1 MKRVTFNKETRAK
14 LRNKYPM
21 KHTEIKENIR
31 IRAIEDEVKE
41 NVLDYSMSVIL
52 DRAIPRLQDGL
63 KPVQRRILYAMK
75 DVSYK
80 RKSARL
86 VGEVLGKYHAHGDK
100 SVYDAM
106 VRLIQPFKMYVPYM
120 VGQGNYGSLDAD
132 DAVAA
137 YRYCLT
143 GDAVI
148 KTKTYGDISYDELA
162 KMHNLT
168 EPYTNADIDIEV
180 KSMNGVINKSTKL
193 FHSGFHPT
201 MELTLRNGLKIRGTY
216 NHPVLTV
223 VNAKSLQWKTLDTI
237 TKNDVIVIDSSHD
250 QFIED
255 SENSLLEAR
264 FLGCMVSEGYIS
276 GDAVA
281 EKGDYRIGVS
291 NTDMDIINPV
301 VEYART
307 VLGKE
312 LKITERK
319 IKSESVIYEAC
330 FFDKDFR
337 EKMIKDFSFGTKS
350 SERGLPKNTRY
361 RSKEYLCELLKYLF
375 EGDGSVKCTDT
386 HKNSGYICYSTI
398 SKTLARDISNIL
410 LDLGI
415 EVTISED
422 RGVRIGKNYK
432 EIKLYI
438 SNRHNVVRF
447 YEMIGFVSK
456 RKNEELHK
464 LKKLIAQ
471 RKVTYNSPYTTPY
484 DSSTLSLQ
492 SIANQSG
499 LEAHGDNVYD
509 ILEQVTF
516 LRRFYRTMRSVRVK
530 DIKHTGEVEA
540 VYSIRVDSECHS
552 YVSNGIIS
560 HNTEVDKDEISELI
574 FRKYNQLGILYKDNY
589 DNTMKEPKC
598 LAPPIPMLLV
608 NGAIGIAVGMAT
620 YIPTHNPYEVIN
632 AYEAYIK
639 CELKNDNIRK
649 YLKAPD
655 PVIPCY
661 VIDRDGIDRAYKTG
675 SGKYHCMSYYH
686 IEDDTRGKKK
696 IVFTSVLPN
705 RYKDNDIRSLVD
717 KCRDQRNPLSQMVAD
732 IADES
737 SKEGIRMV
745 VVIKKDIKVEDAIEA
760 LIAARF
766 CYDSFTISMRV
777 IDEGRPIKIGIM
789 EMMKRFH
796 KSNRATSERHLEA
809 LKGKKEERIHI
820 LDGLELAI
828 TNYDGVISIIRKS
841 KDKESSM
848 EALVKK
854 YKIDEKQAAAILDTK
869 LVSLVNKGDSIK
881 EERKI
886 LKAEVKEINLNLKD
900 IDGYII
906 NIIKELKVALKPY
919 SKRRCKIIR
928 EIPKTPL

>member
-1 MKRVTFNKETRAK
+1 MKRVILSKETRAK
-14 LRNKYPM
+14 LREKYPV
-21 KHTEIKENIR
+21 KQTEIKENIR

-86 VGEVLGKYHAHGDK
+86 VGEVLGKYHAHGDCLSGDTVIYALDNSFRTIKELCEEGVEELEILSYDEINKTFVPAIAHSFRIGQRTNRIYRITMLDGSFIECTNNHPFYDRINERWIKAENIKEGALLITGDISLNGKHKALATSFDKRKDIMHFCIPEVEPNHVRHHSNFNPLDDRPSNIAVVTRGEHAAIHKDYLTGLIKGHETMKNDPNVRAVMKANNSIKVKEIMKHYAIIRSSHYVRKLVEKLGIGFDSVDEELYNKNKNIAYQVPKLSTVYSKGYTFKDIIKYAKEGFKLEAGLTLKPKKSKSKGKSIESTRKPILRRITKCFIELLKIGKEPTIENYIEMCKSNIWLPSLELIENRVGTKDFDEILKILAHLGYFNTVK
-100 SVYDAM
+100 SVEVYSVLGEPMYDFTVDKYENAVVVMNSENLDPTDFKFIVAHNSSVYAAM

-137 YRYCLT
+137 YRY
-143 GDAVI
+143 
-148 KTKTYGDISYDELA
+148 
-162 KMHNLT
+162 
-168 EPYTNADIDIEV
+168 
-180 KSMNGVINKSTKL
+180 
-193 FHSGFHPT
+193 
-201 MELTLRNGLKIRGTY
+201 
-216 NHPVLTV
+216 
-223 VNAKSLQWKTLDTI
+223 
-237 TKNDVIVIDSSHD
+237 
-250 QFIED
+250 
-255 SENSLLEAR
+255 
-264 FLGCMVSEGYIS
+264 
-276 GDAVA
+276 
-281 EKGDYRIGVS
+281 
-291 NTDMDIINPV
+291 
-301 VEYART
+301 
-307 VLGKE
+307 
-312 LKITERK
+312 
-319 IKSESVIYEAC
+319 
-330 FFDKDFR
+330 
-337 EKMIKDFSFGTKS
+337 
-350 SERGLPKNTRY
+350 
-361 RSKEYLCELLKYLF
+361 
-375 EGDGSVKCTDT
+375 
-386 HKNSGYICYSTI
+386 
-398 SKTLARDISNIL
+398 
-410 LDLGI
+410 
-415 EVTISED
+415 
-422 RGVRIGKNYK
+422 
-432 EIKLYI
+432 
-438 SNRHNVVRF
+438 
-447 YEMIGFVSK
+447 
-456 RKNEELHK
+456 
-464 LKKLIAQ
+464 
-471 RKVTYNSPYTTPY
+471 
-484 DSSTLSLQ
+484 
-492 SIANQSG
+492 
-499 LEAHGDNVYD
+499 
-509 ILEQVTF
+509 
-516 LRRFYRTMRSVRVK
+516 
-530 DIKHTGEVEA
+530 
-540 VYSIRVDSECHS
+540 
-552 YVSNGIIS
+552 
-560 HNTEVDKDEISELI
+560 TEVDKDEISELI
-574 FRKYNQLGILYKDNY
+574 FRKYNQLGLIYKDNY

-661 VIDRDGIDRAYKTG
+661 VIDKDGIDRAYKTG

-737 SKEGIRMV
+737 SKEGIRIV

-777 IDEGRPIKIGIM
+777 IDEGRPMKIGIM

-796 KSNRATSERHLEA
+796 KANRASSERHLEA

-841 KDKESSM
+841 KDKESSI

-906 NIIKELKVALKPY
+906 NIIKELKIALKPY

>member
-1 MKRVTFNKETRAK
+1 MKRVILSKETRAK
-14 LRNKYPM
+14 LREKYPV
-21 KHTEIKENIR
+21 KQTEIKENIR

-41 NVLDYSMSVIL
+41 NVLDYSRSVIL

-137 YRYCLT
+137 YRY
-143 GDAVI
+143 
-148 KTKTYGDISYDELA
+148 
-162 KMHNLT
+162 
-168 EPYTNADIDIEV
+168 
-180 KSMNGVINKSTKL
+180 
-193 FHSGFHPT
+193 
-201 MELTLRNGLKIRGTY
+201 
-216 NHPVLTV
+216 
-223 VNAKSLQWKTLDTI
+223 
-237 TKNDVIVIDSSHD
+237 
-250 QFIED
+250 
-255 SENSLLEAR
+255 
-264 FLGCMVSEGYIS
+264 
-276 GDAVA
+276 
-281 EKGDYRIGVS
+281 
-291 NTDMDIINPV
+291 
-301 VEYART
+301 
-307 VLGKE
+307 
-312 LKITERK
+312 
-319 IKSESVIYEAC
+319 
-330 FFDKDFR
+330 
-337 EKMIKDFSFGTKS
+337 
-350 SERGLPKNTRY
+350 
-361 RSKEYLCELLKYLF
+361 
-375 EGDGSVKCTDT
+375 
-386 HKNSGYICYSTI
+386 
-398 SKTLARDISNIL
+398 
-410 LDLGI
+410 
-415 EVTISED
+415 
-422 RGVRIGKNYK
+422 
-432 EIKLYI
+432 
-438 SNRHNVVRF
+438 
-447 YEMIGFVSK
+447 
-456 RKNEELHK
+456 
-464 LKKLIAQ
+464 
-471 RKVTYNSPYTTPY
+471 
-484 DSSTLSLQ
+484 
-492 SIANQSG
+492 
-499 LEAHGDNVYD
+499 
-509 ILEQVTF
+509 
-516 LRRFYRTMRSVRVK
+516 
-530 DIKHTGEVEA
+530 
-540 VYSIRVDSECHS
+540 
-552 YVSNGIIS
+552 
-560 HNTEVDKDEISELI
+560 TEVDKDEISELI
-574 FRKYNQLGILYKDNY
+574 FRKYNQLGLIYKDNY

-661 VIDRDGIDRAYKTG
+661 VIDKDGIDRAYKTG

-737 SKEGIRMV
+737 SKEGIRIV

-777 IDEGRPIKIGIM
+777 IDEGRPMKIGIM

-796 KSNRATSERHLEA
+796 KANRASSERHLEA

-841 KDKESSM
+841 KDKESSI

-906 NIIKELKVALKPY
+906 NIIKELKIALKPY

>member
-1 MKRVTFNKETRAK
+1 MKRVILNKETRAK
-14 LRNKYPM
+14 LREKYPA

-143 GDAVI
+143 GDAII

-162 KMHNLT
+162 KMYNLT
-168 EPYTNADIDIEV
+168 EPYTNVDIDIEV
-180 KSMNGVINKSTKL
+180 KSMNGAINKSSKL

-201 MELTLRNGLKIRGTY
+201 MELTLRNGMKIRGTY

-237 TKNDVIVIDSSHD
+237 TKNDVIVIDS
-250 QFIED
+250 
-255 SENSLLEAR
+255 ENSSIENGSLHKN
-264 FLGCMVSEGYIS
+264 MDSV
-276 GDAVA
+276 
-281 EKGDYRIGVS
+281 GVK
-291 NTDMDIINPV
+291 N
-301 VEYART
+301 
-307 VLGKE
+307 
-312 LKITERK
+312 
-319 IKSESVIYEAC
+319 
-330 FFDKDFR
+330 
-337 EKMIKDFSFGTKS
+337 IKDT
-350 SERGLPKNTRY
+350 
-361 RSKEYLCELLKYLF
+361 
-375 EGDGSVKCTDT
+375 
-386 HKNSGYICYSTI
+386 
-398 SKTLARDISNIL
+398 
-410 LDLGI
+410 
-415 EVTISED
+415 
-422 RGVRIGKNYK
+422 GK
-432 EIKLYI
+432 I
-438 SNRHNVVRF
+438 
-447 YEMIGFVSK
+447 
-456 RKNEELHK
+456 
-464 LKKLIAQ
+464 
-471 RKVTYNSPYTTPY
+471 
-484 DSSTLSLQ
+484 
-492 SIANQSG
+492 
-499 LEAHGDNVYD
+499 
-509 ILEQVTF
+509 
-516 LRRFYRTMRSVRVK
+516 
-530 DIKHTGEVEA
+530 EA
-540 VYSIRVDSECHS
+540 VYSIRVDSKCHS

-574 FRKYNQLGILYKDNY
+574 FRKYNQLGLIYKDNY

-686 IEDDTRGKKK
+686 VEDDTRGKKK

-737 SKEGIRMV
+737 SKEGIRIV

-777 IDEGRPIKIGIM
+777 IDEGRPMKIGIV

-796 KSNRATSERHLEA
+796 KANRASSERHLEA

-841 KDKESSM
+841 KDKESSI

-919 SKRRCKIIR
+919 SKRRCKIIK

>member
-14 LRNKYPM
+14 LREKYPM

-31 IRAIEDEVKE
+31 NRAIEDELKD
-41 NVLDYSMSVIL
+41 NVLSYSMSVIL

-63 KPVQRRILYAMK
+63 KPVQRRILHAMR
-75 DVSYK
+75 DVTTE
-80 RKSARL
+80 RKSARV

-106 VRLIQPFKMYVPYM
+106 VRLIQPFKMYVPYII
-120 VGQGNYGSLDAD
+120 GQGNYGSLDAD

-201 MELTLRNGLKIRGTY
+201 MELTLRNGMKIRGTY

-281 EKGDYRIGVS
+281 EKGDYRIGI
-291 NTDMDIINPV
+291 NNKDMDIINPV
-301 VEYART
+301 IEYART

-312 LKITERK
+312 LKVSERK

-337 EKMIKDFSFGTKS
+337 EKMIKDFSFGIKS

-375 EGDGSVKCTDT
+375 EGDGSVKCVDT

-398 SKTLARDISNIL
+398 SKTLARDVSNIL

-438 SNRHNVVRF
+438 SNRHNIVRF
-447 YEMIGFVSK
+447 YELIGFVSK
-456 RKNEELHK
+456 RKNEELYK
-464 LKKLIAQ
+464 LKKLVAQ

-499 LEAHGDNVYD
+499 LEAHGDNVYE

-560 HNTEVDKDEISELI
+560 HNTQVDRDKLSDLI
-574 FRKYNQLGILYKDNY
+574 FYTHNQLGIEYQDNY
-589 DNTMKEPKC
+589 DGTLKEPIC
-598 LAPPIPMLLV
+598 LAPLIPTLLV

-620 YIPTHNPYEVIN
+620 YIPTHNPYEVMN

-655 PVIPCY
+655 PVVPCY

-686 IEDDTRGKKK
+686 IENDTRGKKK

-737 SKEGIRMV
+737 SKEGIRIV
-745 VVIKKDIKVEDAIEA
+745 VVIKKDVKVEDAIEA

-777 IDEGRPIKIGIM
+777 IDGGRPLKIGIM
-789 EMMKRFH
+789 DIMKRFH
-796 KSNRATSERHLEA
+796 KANRTTSENHLYT
-809 LKGKKEERIHI
+809 LRDKKEQRLHI
-820 LDGLELAI
+820 LDGLEIAV
-828 TNYDGVISIIRKS
+828 TNYDTVISIIRKS
-841 KDKESSM
+841 KDKASSI
-848 EALVKK
+848 EALIKK
-854 YKIDEKQAAAILDTK
+854 YKIDEIQATAILDTK
-869 LVSLVNKGDSIK
+869 LISLVNKGDSIK
-881 EERKI
+881 EERKVI
-886 LKAEVKEINLNLKD
+886 KNEVKEINHNLKD
-900 IDGYII
+900 IDGYIL
-906 NIIKELKVALKPY
+906 NLLGELRTALKPY